1 MYEKPDNM
9 QRGLAFIIDCAITY
23 LLGLIP
29 FIGGIIGFVYML
41 IRDSLIDGQSIGKKL
56 LNIKVVT
63 DHEKV
68 TYNDSIKRNIIFAI
82 PSLFM
87 IIPAVGWII
96 GGVLGVIIYIVEIIK
111 VVNDPE
117 GKRYGDMWAGTRVV
131 KVEAAS

>member
-23 LLGLIP
+23 LVGLIP
-29 FIGGIIGFVYML
+29 FIGGIIGFIYML

-68 TYNDSIKRNIIFAI
+68 TYNDSVKRNIIL
-82 PSLFM
+82 SLT
-87 IIPAVGWII
+87 
-96 GGVLGVIIYIVEIIK
+96 LSEK
-111 VVNDPE
+111 KKLE
-117 GKRYGDMWAGTRVV
+117 TR
-131 KVEAAS
+131 

>member
-1 MYEKPDNM
+1 
-9 QRGLAFIIDCAITY
+9 
-23 LLGLIP
+23 
-29 FIGGIIGFVYML
+29 ML

-68 TYNDSIKRNIIFAI
+68 TYNDSVKRNIIFAI

-131 KVEAAS
+131 KVEAA